1 LTLSNKPVGQLRPI
15 ADPDAELPQT
25 RLGSA
30 QSQAAGTGPHRSKS
44 LRRTDISEVVG
55 RTGTIL
61 YVVSEDWAFLSHR
74 LPMARAARDAG
85 YEVHVATQVGSDAE
99 TIRAE
104 GFVLHPVPF
113 RRGRLSPVAAMQTI
127 LALRQVTRAVS
138 PTLVHFVGLQCCV
151 LGGLSNLGFDR
162 PQVHALTGLG
172 YTFTG
177 DRSRAGLFR
186 GILTTTLRFLLNR
199 DTAVALVQNPDDR
212 AAVEGIGV
220 AASRFTLIPGSG
232 VDTELLQPL
241 PEPDGPITVGFAG
254 RLLTDKG
261 IRALVAAHRL
271 LRQRGN
277 DIRLL
282 IAGEP
287 DPANPASV
295 SREEAQAWAR
305 EPGITWLGHVE
316 DISTLWRRAHIAA
329 LPSHR
334 EGLPKSLLE
343 AAAFGRPMVATDAP
357 GCREIV
363 IPDRTGLRVPIE
375 DPEALA
381 QAIARLA
388 ASKELRARYGAAAR
402 ELVVARMSAR
412 AIGDATLQLYRSM
425 TEAPHRGVVSPLA
438 NR

>member
-1 LTLSNKPVGQLRPI
+1 VGQ
-15 ADPDAELPQT
+15 T
-25 RLGSA
+25 R
-30 QSQAAGTGPHRSKS
+30 
-44 LRRTDISEVVG
+44 
-55 RTGTIL
+55 TIL

-85 YEVHVATQVGSDAE
+85 FEVHVATQVGSDAAA
-99 TIRAE
+99 IRAE
-104 GFVLHPVPF
+104 GFALHPVPF
-113 RRGRLSPVAAMQTI
+113 RRGGLSPIAAMQTI
-127 LALRQVTRAVS
+127 VALRQVARSVS
-138 PTLVHFVGLQCCV
+138 PGLIHFVGLQCCV
-151 LGGLSNLGFDR
+151 LGGLSTLGFNR

-177 DRSRAGLFR
+177 DRSRAGAFR
-186 GILTTTLRFLLNR
+186 RVLTTTLRLLLNR
-199 DTAVALVQNPDDR
+199 DNVVALVQNPDDR

-220 AASRFTLIPGSG
+220 APGRFTLIPGSG
-232 VDTELLQPL
+232 VDTDLLQPL
-241 PEPDGPITVGFAG
+241 PEPEGPITVGFAG

-261 IRALVAAHRL
+261 IRALVAAHRQ
-271 LRQRGN
+271 LRQRGD

-295 SREEAQAWAR
+295 SLEEAQAWAR
-305 EPGITWLGHVE
+305 EPGITWLGHID
-316 DISTLWRRAHIAA
+316 DISLLWRQAHIAA

-363 IPDRTGLRVPIE
+363 VPDRTGLRVPIE
-375 DPEALA
+375 DPTALA
-381 QAIARLA
+381 EAIARLA
-388 ASKELRARYGAAAR
+388 ASKDLRARYGAAAR
-402 ELVVARMSAR
+402 ELVAARMSAR
-412 AIGDATLQLYRSM
+412 AIGEATLQLYQTM
-425 TEAPHRGVVSPLA
+425 IDTPHRAVVSPLT

>member
-1 LTLSNKPVGQLRPI
+1 
-15 ADPDAELPQT
+15 
-25 RLGSA
+25 
-30 QSQAAGTGPHRSKS
+30 
-44 LRRTDISEVVG
+44 VVG
-55 RTGTIL
+55 RAGTIL

-85 YEVHVATQVGSDAE
+85 FEVHVATQVGSDAE
-99 TIRAE
+99 AIRAE
-104 GFVLHPVPF
+104 GFILHAIPF
-113 RRGRLSPVAAMQTI
+113 RRGRISPVVALPTI
-127 LALRQVTRAVS
+127 LALRRVARAVA
-138 PTLVHFVGLQCCV
+138 PELVHFVGLQCCV
-151 LGGLSNLGFDR
+151 LGGLATIGLDR
-162 PQVHALTGLG
+162 PQVNALTGLG

-177 DRSRAGLFR
+177 DRARASAFR
-186 GILTTTLRFLLNR
+186 GVLTATLRYLLNR
-199 DTAVALVQNPDDR
+199 DNAVALVQNPDDR
-212 AAVEGIGV
+212 AALEGIGISTRRL
-220 AASRFTLIPGSG
+220 ALIPGSG

-241 PEPDGPITVGFAG
+241 PEPEGPITVGFAG

-271 LRQRGN
+271 LRQRGS

-295 SREEAQAWAR
+295 SLAEAQAWAR
-305 EPGITWLGHVE
+305 EPGITWLGHID
-316 DISTLWRRAHIAA
+316 DIAALWRQSHIAA

-363 IPDRTGLRVPIE
+363 IADRTGLLVPIE

-388 ASKELRARYGAAAR
+388 ASPELRARYGAAAR

-412 AIGDATLQLYRSM
+412 AIGEATLQLYWTLIEMPRR
-425 TEAPHRGVVSPLA
+425 PVVSAVA